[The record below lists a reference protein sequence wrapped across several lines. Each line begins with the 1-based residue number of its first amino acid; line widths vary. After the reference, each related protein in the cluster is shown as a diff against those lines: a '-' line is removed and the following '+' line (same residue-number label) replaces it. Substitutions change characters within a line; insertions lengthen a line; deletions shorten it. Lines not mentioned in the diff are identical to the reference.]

1 MEKMLQTLCVLAQVS
16 PATVKEISAH
26 GMKAIMEEIIL
37 PLIVHHSGERNDNHI
52 SDEFMQFMADFGLTI
67 HKSSPECYQIM
78 GEIALQRLSQGAVRH
93 DYLSTDYKFSSK
105 YAKYSASQ
113 DEHCRM
119 SDACWNFFKSNG
131 RLLVADEMLKDHACA
146 ILYAIIEAPDL
157 VFPSY
162 DGKAN
167 LKRLHALDSCN
178 QIMSENPEIHFQHLN
193 AENWRCYAPFLHQ
206 NMTEWTWDDLF
217 AKLRAQGLFRV
228 IKRKKIKDFILL
240 S

>member
-1 MEKMLQTLCVLAQVS
+1 
-16 PATVKEISAH
+16 
-26 GMKAIMEEIIL
+26 
-37 PLIVHHSGERNDNHI
+37 
-52 SDEFMQFMADFGLTI
+52 
-67 HKSSPECYQIM
+67 
-78 GEIALQRLSQGAVRH
+78 
-93 DYLSTDYKFSSK
+93 
-105 YAKYSASQ
+105 
-113 DEHCRM
+113 M

-131 RLLVADEMLKDHACA
+131 RLLVADEMLKDHACT